1 MTKSKRLFVSALGL
15 VMSLILTMQTNMT
28 AQAVESDY
36 IQQLRGGV
44 AAVLNPG
51 TVSST
56 EVLNATA
63 RELKIDLTLKLNL
76 LEEEKEPENN
86 LVMANVESALNVRV
100 EPNQTAKRV
109 GSLYKGCG
117 GTILERRDG
126 WTKLQ
131 SGNIVGWAID
141 DYLLFGDEA
150 IAMANEVGKMIATVN
165 TEALRVRTAPD
176 KGSES
181 LGLLPK
187 GEILEVVN
195 QDTEG
200 WVCVNYDGVD
210 GYVSADYVELDFVIG
225 SGETVEEIK
234 AREKAEE
241 EAKRFVNYGEFTVDE
256 ETMLLLAALIHC
268 EARGES
274 YEGQVAV
281 GAVVL
286 NRVRS
291 AAFPNT
297 IRGVIYA
304 PGQFTPAMTGKLDQ
318 VIASG
323 KINDSCIKAA
333 KEALSGYSNV
343 GARLFFRRNDGRE
356 GLVIGNHVFR

>member
-1 MTKSKRLFVSALGL
+1 MARKKEMFAVIAGLFFSLFLLIGADMTVCAGD
-15 VMSLILTMQTNMT
+15 
-28 AQAVESDY
+28 DY
-36 IQQLRGGV
+36 LYQLRGGV
-44 AAVLNPG
+44 ASVLNP
-51 TVSST
+51 VSSDSV
-56 EVLNATA
+56 EIVNAMA
-63 RELKIDLTLKLNL
+63 RELNIELTGSVET
-76 LEEEKEPENN
+76 EEESR
-86 LVMANVESALNVRV
+86 LVMANVQSALNVRSDASTSA
-100 EPNQTAKRV
+100 ERV

-117 GTILERRDG
+117 GIILERRDG

-131 SGNIVGWAID
+131 SGNMVGWASD
-141 DYLLFGDEA
+141 EFLLFGEEA
-150 IAMANEVGKMIATVN
+150 EALANDVGKTIATI
-165 TEALRVRTAPD
+165 TTDSLRVRMTPGTDAETY
-176 KGSES
+176 GI
-181 LGLLPK
+181 LPK
-187 GEILEVVN
+187 GEIVEVLN

-200 WVCVNYDGVD
+200 WVCVDYEGKD
-210 GYVSADYVELDFVIG
+210 GYVAAEFVEVDFIIA

-256 ETMLLLAALIHC
+256 ETMLLLAAIIHC

-281 GAVVL
+281 GAVVM

-318 VIASG
+318 VVASG
-323 KINDSCIKAA
+323 DINASCIKAA

-343 GARLFFRRNDGRE
+343 ADRLFFRRVNGRE
-356 GLVIGNHVFR
+356 GLVIGNHVFY

>member
-1 MTKSKRLFVSALGL
+1 MTKSRRLFVRALGL
-15 VMSLILTMQTNMT
+15 LLSLTLCLQTNMT
-28 AQAVESDY
+28 VQAGDSDY
-36 IQQLRGGV
+36 LQQLRGGV

-51 TVSST
+51 TFSST
-56 EVLNATA
+56 EVVNATA
-63 RELKIDLTLKLNL
+63 RELNINLALNL
-76 LEEEKEPENN
+76 LEEEQEPENK
-86 LVMANVESALNVRV
+86 LVMANVESALNVRS
-100 EPNQTAKRV
+100 EPSQTATRV

-117 GTILERRDG
+117 GTILERKDG

-150 IAMANEVGKMIATVN
+150 IALANEVGKMIATVN
-165 TEALRVRTAPD
+165 TETLRVRTAPTTE
-176 KGSES
+176 SES

-187 GEILEVVN
+187 GEILEVIN

-200 WVCVNYDGVD
+200 WVCVDYDGVD
-210 GYVSADYVELDFVIG
+210 GYLATEYVELDFIIG
-225 SGETVEEIK
+225 SGETVEEIR

-304 PGQFTPAMTGKLDQ
+304 PGQFTPAMTGRLDQ
-318 VIASG
+318 VVASG
-323 KINDSCIKAA
+323 DINASCIKAA
-333 KEALSGYSNV
+333 KEVLSGYSNV
-343 GARLFFRRNDGRE
+343 GDRLYFRRNDGRE

>member
-1 MTKSKRLFVSALGL
+1 MARKKDMFAAIAGL
-15 VMSLILTMQTNMT
+15 VFSLLVFVGADMT
-28 AQAVESDY
+28 IYAGDDY
-36 IQQLRGGV
+36 LYQLRGGV
-44 AAVLNPG
+44 ASVLNP
-51 TVSST
+51 VSSDSV
-56 EVLNATA
+56 EIVNAMA
-63 RELKIDLTLKLNL
+63 RELNIELTGSV
-76 LEEEKEPENN
+76 EPEQESK
-86 LVMANVESALNVRV
+86 LVMANVQSALNVRSDANV
-100 EPNQTAKRV
+100 EAKRV

-117 GTILERRDG
+117 GIILERRDG

-131 SGNIVGWAID
+131 SGNMIGWASD
-141 DYLLFGDEA
+141 EYLLFGEEA
-150 IAMANEVGKMIATVN
+150 EALANDVGKTIATIT
-165 TEALRVRTAPD
+165 TESLRVRMSPD
-176 KGSES
+176 TQAETY
-181 LGLLPK
+181 GLLPK
-187 GEILEVVN
+187 GEIVEVLN
-195 QDTEG
+195 QDVEG
-200 WVCVNYDGVD
+200 WICVDYEGKD
-210 GYVSADYVELDFVIG
+210 GYVAAEFVEVDFVIA

-256 ETMLLLAALIHC
+256 ETMLLLAAIIHC

-318 VIASG
+318 VVASG
-323 KINDSCIKAA
+323 DINASCIKAA
-333 KEALSGYSNV
+333 KEVLSGYSNV
-343 GARLFFRRNDGRE
+343 GARLYFRRNNGRE
-356 GLVIGNHVFR
+356 GLVIGNHVFY

>member
-1 MTKSKRLFVSALGL
+1 MARIKRVFAAAAGFVFSLCLYVGADMTVCAG
-15 VMSLILTMQTNMT
+15 N
-28 AQAVESDY
+28 DY
-36 IQQLRGGV
+36 LYQLRGGV
-44 AAVLNPG
+44 ASVLNP
-51 TVSST
+51 VSSNSV
-56 EVLNATA
+56 EIVNEMA
-63 RELKIDLTLKLNL
+63 RELNIELTGIV
-76 LEEEKEPENN
+76 EEEPESK
-86 LVMANVESALNVRV
+86 LVMANVQSALNVRSDADIS
-100 EPNQTAKRV
+100 AKRV
-109 GSLYKGCG
+109 GMLYKDCG
-117 GTILERRDG
+117 GVVLERRDG

-131 SGNIVGWAID
+131 SGNIIGWASD
-141 DYLLFGDEA
+141 EYLLFGEEA
-150 IAMANEVGKMIATVN
+150 EKLANDVGKTIATIN
-165 TEALRVRTAPD
+165 TETLRVRTAPD
-176 KGSES
+176 KTAEV

-187 GEILEVVN
+187 GEIVEVLN

-200 WVCVNYDGVD
+200 WICVDYDGVD
-210 GYVSADYVELDFVIG
+210 GYVAAEFVDVDFIIA

-256 ETMLLLAALIHC
+256 ETMILLAAIIHC

-291 AAFPNT
+291 KAYPDT
-297 IRGVIYA
+297 IRGVVYA

-318 VIASG
+318 VLASG
-323 KINDSCIKAA
+323 DINASCIKAA

-343 GARLFFRRNDGRE
+343 GDRLYFRRNDGRN
-356 GLVIGNHVFR
+356 GLVIGNHVFY